1 MNNAAGGSPG
11 SGLSSESSSDT
22 FSELLVRM
30 KDCHDSE
37 VQGLQI
43 KISKLKKERCLDAQR
58 LEEFY
63 TKNQQLREQQ
73 KALQDNVKVL
83 EDRLRAG
90 LCDRCAV
97 TEEHMKKKQVEFENV
112 RQQNL
117 RLITELM
124 NERNSLQ
131 DENKKLCQQ
140 LDQLKKTAEKM
151 LQATESD
158 QEEGVIPDS
167 PVPQVS
173 QSVVNRM
180 RRKRDNRSCR
190 FSEKPSEAHKSPPP
204 DEHKQ
209 CTSELTLHGKGVL
222 VPETC
227 SLEEAPIS
235 KSRGSFPAE
244 DPSGKLAGVVAE
256 TLGTGFPE
264 ESESLCV
271 LGPSVKSSSVA
282 AEKQE
287 HASRKLQSNEAV
299 QAKDSH
305 LGYAHPSPDS
315 AQNRD
320 WLLRQRS
327 SPVFGSSGR
336 LVKKPDLADERSPSL
351 LGQHVKAPPLAS
363 RLKALSE
370 DIPRIAPLKTG
381 LSTGLSLQHREEP
394 GEAGGDRPVC
404 VNGKARVASPCSALV
419 ESSQDVAA
427 SKLESGVKRR
437 SEAGSA
443 SDRNNSAVSSRE
455 NVADDPTD
463 KPLDLS
469 DRPHNDRSQGRE
481 RKPTPKDRL
490 KQTTLF
496 DLQQAS
502 QNSLLKLYNGRSV
515 PSKDSREDPYLQEAI
530 RRSISNKDQD
540 RRPEKKINPHVFR
553 IPATPPG
560 NKMDTEQLLDIKTPD
575 AQEPIRKKSRVAS
588 KDCEQTSV
596 LQPNPCAVT
605 KRSPSERD
613 DGKPPAT
620 DMTWSLDPGAD
631 LSQYKTDSCLN
642 PEAGDQGADGD
653 SVDADCTFVSS
664 SVLLRGLKQD
674 EDESARSAG
683 GGQRGNDSL
692 AEIFDRTVYGEYE
705 SCPRGDSLQHEGD
718 LEEGEKSINTSDE
731 KNNIQSHTFVEPC
744 LITKGRANT
753 TLNFPHVDVVRRREE
768 RKKLQGHTCK
778 ECEIY
783 YADLP
788 EEERKKK
795 LSSCSRHRFRYIPP
809 STPENFWEVGFPS
822 TQTCVDRGYIKDDI
836 EPPQRT
842 RRRRP
847 YNAIFSPKGK
857 EQKT

>member
-287 HASRKLQSNEAV
+287 HASRKLQS
-299 QAKDSH
+299 K
-305 LGYAHPSPDS
+305 YAHPSPDS

-560 NKMDTEQLLDIKTPD
+560 NKMDTEQLLDIKK
-575 AQEPIRKKSRVAS
+575 RKKSRVAS

-605 KRSPSERD
+605 KCPLSE
-613 DGKPPAT
+613 GKPPAT

-674 EDESARSAG
+674 EDESARSA
-683 GGQRGNDSL
+683 RGNDSL

-718 LEEGEKSINTSDE
+718 LEEEDSAVISTMEICMLTVLYNAEGDSIERERYRVTPLLR
-731 KNNIQSHTFVEPC
+731 F
-744 LITKGRANT
+744 LRANT